1 MAKRKMLGE
10 ALVTVL
16 SRMRYSDVDLLPP
29 STLTGGGLFALITG
43 RSPPSVEG
51 TRAAQGVRMSD
62 VTVLLRKLA
71 ADDPAAIGQ
80 LFELLYSDLHRMARA
95 RLAHNG
101 SITLL
106 DTTGLAHEAFL
117 RLREAG
123 RIDLDSRGRFMAYVS
138 KVLRSVIVD
147 FARKRNADR
156 RGGDQVHVTLNTEIA
171 EEAVRQSTT
180 SSASTMR

>member
-1 MAKRKMLGE
+1 
-10 ALVTVL
+10 
-16 SRMRYSDVDLLPP
+16 
-29 STLTGGGLFALITG
+29 
-43 RSPPSVEG
+43 
-51 TRAAQGVRMSD
+51 MSD

-95 RLAHNG
+95 RLAHNE

-117 RLREAG
+117 RLRESG
-123 RIDLDSRGRFMAYVS
+123 RIDLDSRGQFMAYVS

-147 FARKRNADR
+147 FARKRNAER
-156 RGGDQVHVTLNTEIA
+156 RGGDQVRVTLNTEIA
-171 EEAVRQSTT
+171 EAISSPIDDIERINDALIELEQSDPRLKQVVEMRFFGGLTEKEIAEVLGLSDRTVRSDWERARLLL
-180 SSASTMR
+180 SVELKR